1 MQRRGHTKVD
11 VWNKAQETALI
22 SNNLGIKV
30 QVKKRSFCYKCTKEL
45 RYKILKVHVAKKT
58 EFKEAWCQTENIAR
72 RSAQIYN
79 YGGVVLFP
87 SLDTQKTNRKKIVKA

>member
-1 MQRRGHTKVD
+1 M
-11 VWNKAQETALI
+11 
-22 SNNLGIKV
+22 
-30 QVKKRSFCYKCTKEL
+30 KEL

-72 RSAQIYN
+72 SAQIYN

-87 SLDTQKTNRKKIVKA
+87 SLNTQKTNRKKIVKA

>member
-1 MQRRGHTKVD
+1 M
-11 VWNKAQETALI
+11 
-22 SNNLGIKV
+22 
-30 QVKKRSFCYKCTKEL
+30 KEL
-45 RYKILKVHVAKKT
+45 RYNILKVHVAKKT

-87 SLDTQKTNRKKIVKA
+87 SLIHKKQTERK